1 MNSGLANVLAAILIG
16 IGLALGGYFIGQGFV
31 DARTIDRSV
40 EVKGLAER
48 EVLADTAIWPI
59 QIVAAGDDLEA
70 LLDRIDLQGEQVRE
84 YLEALRFTADEVSA
98 NAPNVVD
105 RQARDYGDPNARV
118 RYSATLTLTVF
129 TSKVDA
135 VRDAGDGLLELGKS
149 GIVISQENYEARTQ
163 YLFNGLNDLK
173 PAMVEEATRNGR
185 EVAQKFAEDS
195 GSRLGKIRSARQG
208 QFSIEDR
215 DSNNPHIKKVRVV
228 STLNYYLV
236 D

>member
-1 MNSGLANVLAAILIG
+1 VNSGLANVLAALLIG
-16 IGLALGGYFIGQGFV
+16 IGIAVGGYFVGHGFV
-31 DARTIDRSV
+31 DARTVDRSV

-70 LLDRIDLQGEQVRE
+70 LLERIDLQREQVFS
-84 YLEALRFTADEVSA
+84 YLEELGFTADEVSS

-118 RYSATLTLTVF
+118 RYSVTLTLTVF
-129 TSKVDA
+129 TDKVEA
-135 VRDAGDGLLELGKS
+135 VRAAGDSLLELGKA
-149 GIVISQENYEARTQ
+149 GIVISQENYDARTQ
-163 YLFNGLNDLK
+163 YLFSGLNALK
-173 PAMVEEATRNGR
+173 PAMVEEATENARQ
-185 EVAQKFAEDS
+185 VAQKFAEDS

-215 DSNNPHIKKVRVV
+215 DSNNPQIKKVRVV
-228 STLNYYLV
+228 STLDYYLV

>member
-1 MNSGLANVLAAILIG
+1 MNTGLANALAAALVG
-16 IGLALGGYFIGQGFV
+16 IGVALGGYLVGQGFV
-31 DARTIDRSV
+31 DARTVDRSV

-48 EVLADTAIWPI
+48 EVPADTAIWPI

-70 LLDRIDLQGEQVRE
+70 LLERIDLQGEQVRE
-84 YLEALRFTADEVSA
+84 YLEALGFTAGEISI

-105 RQARDYGDPNARV
+105 RQAREYGDPNARV
-118 RYSATLTLTVF
+118 RFSATLTLTVF
-129 TSKVDA
+129 TDKVGA
-135 VRDAGDGLLELGKS
+135 VRDAGDSLLELGKS

-163 YLFNGLNDLK
+163 YLFNGLNELK
-173 PAMVEEATRNGR
+173 PGMVEEATRNAR
-185 EVAQKFAEDS
+185 EVASKFAEDS

-228 STLNYYLV
+228 STLDYYLV

>member
-1 MNSGLANVLAAILIG
+1 MNNGFAGVLAAVLIG
-16 IGLALGGYFIGQGFV
+16 LGVAAGGYFIGKGFV
-31 DARTIDRSV
+31 DARTVDRSV

-70 LLDRIDLQGEQVRE
+70 LLDRIDLQGERVRAF
-84 YLEALRFTADEVSA
+84 LEELGFTADEVSI

-118 RYSATLTLTVF
+118 RFSATLTLTVF
-129 TSKVDA
+129 TDKVRV
-135 VRDAGDGLLELGKS
+135 VRDAGDHLLELGKS
-149 GIVISQENYEARTQ
+149 GIVISQENYDARTQ
-163 YLFNGLNDLK
+163 YLFNGLNALK
-173 PAMVEEATRNGR
+173 PAMVEEATRNAR

-195 GSRLGKIRSARQG
+195 GSRLGKIRAARQG

-215 DSNNPHIKKVRVV
+215 DSNNPQIKKVRVV
-228 STLNYYLV
+228 STLDYYLV